1 MYTTVSDLRGSV
13 RDIPAKG
20 RLEVSRI
27 PSLANVGA
35 LRTFDGALVVAGA
48 VVNKEALIVLE
59 LEHSDRSS
67 GGVASP
73 ALVCVLTR

>member
-1 MYTTVSDLRGSV
+1 MYTTASDLRGSV

-35 LRTFDGALVVAGA
+35 LRTLDGALVVA
-48 VVNKEALIVLE
+48 NKEALIVLE